1 MSNLEY
7 LKELDAETVKEELL
21 CFLQEEEMDDFT
33 EEFVK
38 FIIRTYLGEIL
49 DK

>member
-7 LKELDAETVKEELL
+7 LKKLDAETVKEELI

-33 EEFVK
+33 EEFIN
-38 FIIRTYLGEIL
+38 FISDDLSRGDI
-49 DK
+49 

>member
-7 LKELDAETVKEELL
+7 LKELDAETVKEELI

-33 EEFVK
+33 EEVVK
-38 FIIRTYLGEIL
+38 FINEDLSRGDIG
-49 DK
+49 

>member
-7 LKELDAETVKEELL
+7 LKELEAETVKEELI

-38 FIIRTYLGEIL
+38 FINEDLSSGDIG
-49 DK
+49 

>member
-7 LKELDAETVKEELL
+7 LKELDAETVKEELI

-38 FIIRTYLGEIL
+38 FINEDLSRGDIG
-49 DK
+49 

>member
-7 LKELDAETVKEELL
+7 LEQLDEETVKEELI
-21 CFLQEEEMDDFT
+21 CFLKEEEMDEFT

-38 FIIRTYLGEIL
+38 FISEDLSRGDI
-49 DK
+49 